1 MQRAFGGLASA
12 LALALGTATGC
23 GSGSDAVCL
32 SSDAGEVCAEGGD
45 GRIEFSGRGL
55 ESGSEVQFD
64 NDELGPIALDV
75 DDDGSLDVDGSVG
88 VLALFAGTEFT
99 FTVTATDDQGEL
111 IVGDITVST

>member
-1 MQRAFGGLASA
+1 MKRRAFGGLA
-12 LALALGTATGC
+12 LALVTATSC

-32 SSDAGEVCAEGGD
+32 RSDAGEVCAEGGE

-55 ESGSEVQFD
+55 EPGSEVQFE
-64 NDELGPIALDV
+64 NDLTDPFTFTVEA
-75 DDDGSLDVDGSVG
+75 DGSLDPGGTVG
-88 VLALFAGTEFT
+88 VMSLFAGTEFT